1 MKEQVSVDLKHC
13 AHCNCA
19 AKLGKDEDNLFWV
32 ECENVFCQSNVKC
45 LTSQLEAISAWNLRA
60 NGIDKSEC
68 ERLMRLDENVKIEIE
83 TAKKSI
89 KFFKRLRDEK
99 SAEHCKVILD
109 LLESLDK

>member
-68 ERLMRLDENVKIEIE
+68 ERLMRLAENVKRRIAELKYRKLGRVNQLAWEQAIE
-83 TAKKSI
+83 
-89 KFFKRLRDEK
+89 
-99 SAEHCKVILD
+99 
-109 LLESLDK
+109 LLESLYDDAIK